1 MNQSPRRNLW
11 PYDELSAS
19 RESEADNKF
28 ILSAPWLTRQFRV
41 DNNDV
46 QRAEQISKKISDK
59 KIGAEDLNDVNWFL
73 SSFSS
78 YPFAYILP
86 RNAVFGS
93 DLHDSVGNK
102 ANLSSPR
109 MTLKDLVQN
118 PSVLNSVNK
127 ISEDG
132 SLTQDWTWDTEA
144 ALEFSKT
151 TDGYDPESLFSI
163 ARRFHLLNDM
173 ENNQTADLFNLLQ
186 TFPKNSAEF
195 KSHAA
200 LTMRQNHYI
209 TENCER
215 VLKAALPIAKGAYD
229 EISEF
234 IQAESGHDKILAKA
248 LTTLDTSADQTPA
261 LPSTIVLMELFYLIA
276 KRNILAFSMVV
287 DIFERTSYLEE
298 DPFASVLKSGGAEA
312 AASRIEVH
320 REINDASGH
329 ENVGIGFLKDMK
341 PVTAEYATEALKLA
355 ELLTQV
361 IHLISKETLEQI
373 KAQK

>member
-1 MNQSPRRNLW
+1 MSQIPRRNLW
-11 PYDELSAS
+11 PYDELTAS
-19 RESEADNKF
+19 RENEADNKF

-41 DNNDV
+41 DQADI
-46 QRAEQISKKISDK
+46 QRAELISQKISDK
-59 KIGAEDLNDVNWFL
+59 QLAAEDLNELNWFL

-86 RNAVFGS
+86 RNTDFGS
-93 DLHDSVGNK
+93 DEHQSVGSK
-102 ANLSSPR
+102 INLSSPPT
-109 MTLKDLVQN
+109 TLKDIAKN
-118 PSVLNSVNK
+118 PTTLNSVNK
-127 ISEDG
+127 LSEG
-132 SLTQDWTWDTEA
+132 NSLTPEWTWDTEA

-151 TDGYDPESLFSI
+151 ANGYDPESLFSV
-163 ARRFHLLNDM
+163 ARRFHLLNDL
-173 ENNQTADLFNLLQ
+173 ENNKTADLFNLLQ
-186 TFPKNSAEF
+186 TYSKNSAEF

-215 VLKAALPIAKGAYD
+215 VLSAALPIAKSAFD

-234 IQAESGHDKILAKA
+234 IKAESGHDKILAKA

-298 DPFASVLKSGGAEA
+298 DPFASVLKNGGAEA

-320 REINDASGH
+320 REINDAGGH
-329 ENVGIGFLKDMK
+329 ENVGIGFLKNMK
-341 PVTAEYATEALKLA
+341 PVSAEYATEALRLA

-361 IHLISKETLEQI
+361 IHLISKETIEQI
-373 KAQK
+373 KL